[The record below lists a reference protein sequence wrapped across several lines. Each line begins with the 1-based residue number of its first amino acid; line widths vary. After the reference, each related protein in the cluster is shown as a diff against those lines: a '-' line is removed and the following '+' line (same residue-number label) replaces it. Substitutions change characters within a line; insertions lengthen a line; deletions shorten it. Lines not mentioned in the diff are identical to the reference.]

1 MLSVLSLALLFP
13 VASSAAILTVDCDGQ
28 SDFTDINPALEAAQ
42 NGDVV
47 LVRECSTM
55 PFSYSPFSIDLKFD
69 VHVIAG
75 DRTAIDGVGSMPI
88 GVGIPVASFR
98 PLVTIRGPGTCI
110 AVNNSTRIVIKG
122 FELSLCGGDG
132 LVLSGSTD
140 VGILG
145 NRITGA
151 GGDGLRDEGSNGSYI
166 HGNLIGLSARSG
178 VRLINSTNLR
188 LADNMIGFNGDATGG
203 LGVDVGPSTPIA
215 DALLLETVVAEAAG
229 GSLAN
234 TIINNLFIENPGGC
248 ILDAGFDTKIESN
261 TCSGAT
267 DTPRTIFID
276 MNAAGGEVTSNIG
289 IIDDPFTNSDQ
300 SDNCPV
306 SAPC

>member
-1 MLSVLSLALLFP
+1 MDVALLSILSLALLFP
-13 VASSAAILTVDCDGQ
+13 VASGAEILTVDCDGQ
-28 SDFTDINPALEAAQ
+28 AEFTDINLALEAAQ

-55 PFSYSPFSIDLKFD
+55 PFSYGPFSVDGKID

-88 GVGIPVASFR
+88 GVGVPVGNFPTLAS
-98 PLVTIRGPGTCI
+98 IRGAGNCI
-110 AVNNSTRIVIKG
+110 AVNNSTRVVIKG
-122 FELSLCGGDG
+122 FELDSCGGDG
-132 LVLSGSTD
+132 LVVSASTN

-145 NRITGA
+145 NKIISA
-151 GGDGLRDEGSNGSYI
+151 GGEGLRDEGSNGSYF
-166 HGNLIGLSARSG
+166 HGNLIGLSARNG
-178 VRLINSTNLR
+178 VRLVNSTNVR
-188 LADNMIGFNGDATGG
+188 LADNVIGFNGSGASGR
-203 LGVDVGPSTPIA
+203 GVDVGPSTPLA
-215 DALLLETVVAEAAG
+215 ETMIAEAAG

-234 TIINNLFIENPGGC
+234 TIINNTFIENPGGC

-289 IIDDPFTNSDQ
+289 IIDDPSLNSDA